1 MPDTIRCGRIEY
13 LNDLPLYLAFDEG
26 AIIFPGE
33 LISGVPSRLNIETI
47 RGNLD
52 MGPISAAHFARHSD
66 ELTLIDGPCI
76 GARDYAWS
84 VLLISQQPPHLL
96 DGAEIAVTR
105 ESASGRGLLQI
116 LLERRYGVRAAFVS
130 TEDPFYAAQ
139 MHQPAMLIG
148 DKALN
153 ARDKFDPAYVYDL
166 SHLWHEWTDAD
177 MVFAVW
183 VVRNDVYK
191 RQPKAVDAAIEALAA
206 AQAWGEANMPR
217 VVARAQALSPRT
229 PGVLR
234 AILLGAELQI
244 RSLGAQR
251 PGSFH
256 VRAGCRRTHPRCLP
270 KFRDCPCRFIICSNA
285 LPTASA

>member
-1 MPDTIRCGRIEY
+1 MPEAIRCGRIEY

-26 AIIFPGE
+26 TINFPGE

-66 ELTLIDGPCI
+66 ELTVIDGPCI

-84 VLLISQQPPHLL
+84 VLLISEQPPHLL

-139 MHQPAMLIG
+139 MHQPALLIG

-153 ARDKFDPAYVYDL
+153 ARDKIDPAHLYDL
-166 SHLWHEWTDAD
+166 SHLWHEWTEAD

-206 AQAWGEANMPR
+206 AQAWGEKNMAR
-217 VVARAQALSPRT
+217 VVARAQELSPRT
-229 PGVLR
+229 PEFYEQYYSVLNFKLDLSAR
-234 AILLGAELQI
+234 SGLARFMAELDAI
-244 RSLGAQR
+244 GLI
-251 PGSFH
+251 PG
-256 VRAGCRRTHPRCLP
+256 V
-270 KFRDCPCRFIICSNA
+270 FRNSETTRV
-285 LPTASA
+285 AS

>member
-1 MPDTIRCGRIEY
+1 MPEAIRCGRIEY

-26 AIIFPGE
+26 AVRFPGE
-33 LISGVPSRLNIETI
+33 LIDGVPARLNAETI

-52 MGPISAAHFARHSD
+52 MGPISAAHFARHSN

-84 VLLISQQPPHLL
+84 VLLISEQPPHLL

-130 TEDPFYAAQ
+130 TEDPLYAAQ
-139 MHQPAMLIG
+139 MHQPALLIG

-153 ARDKFDPAYVYDL
+153 ARERFHPGSIYDL
-166 SHLWHEWTDAD
+166 SHLWHEWTEAD

-183 VVRNDVYK
+183 VVRNEVYQQQ
-191 RQPKAVDAAIEALAA
+191 RKAVDAAIEALAK
-206 AQAWGEANMPR
+206 AQAWGEANMSR
-217 VVARAQALSPRT
+217 VVARAHELSPRSPEFYEQYYSVLNFKFDLSARSGLARFMAELDAVGLI
-229 PGVLR
+229 PGV
-234 AILLGAELQI
+234 
-244 RSLGAQR
+244 
-251 PGSFH
+251 
-256 VRAGCRRTHPRCLP
+256 
-270 KFRDCPCRFIICSNA
+270 FRNSEVARV
-285 LPTASA
+285 AS

>member
-1 MPDTIRCGRIEY
+1 LPEAIRCGRIEY

-26 AIIFPGE
+26 AVGFPGE
-33 LISGVPSRLNIETI
+33 LISGVPARLNAETI

-52 MGPISAAHFARHSD
+52 MGPISAAHFARHAD

-76 GARDYAWS
+76 GAHDYAWS
-84 VLLISQQPPHLL
+84 VLLISEQPPHLL

-130 TEDPFYAAQ
+130 SEDPLYAAQ
-139 MHQPAMLIG
+139 MRQPALLIG

-153 ARDKFDPAYVYDL
+153 ARERFDPAIVYDL

-183 VVRNDVYK
+183 VVRNDIYK
-191 RQPKAVDAAIEALAA
+191 HQPKAVDAAIEALAE
-206 AQAWGEANMPR
+206 AQTWGEKHMSR
-217 VVARAQALSPRT
+217 VVARAQELRPRT
-229 PGVLR
+229 PKFYEQYYSVLNFKFDLS
-234 AILLGAELQI
+234 A
-244 RSLGAQR
+244 RSGLA
-251 PGSFH
+251 
-256 VRAGCRRTHPRCLP
+256 
-270 KFRDCPCRFIICSNA
+270 RFISELDA
-285 LPTASA
+285 VGLLPGVFRNSEIVRVAS